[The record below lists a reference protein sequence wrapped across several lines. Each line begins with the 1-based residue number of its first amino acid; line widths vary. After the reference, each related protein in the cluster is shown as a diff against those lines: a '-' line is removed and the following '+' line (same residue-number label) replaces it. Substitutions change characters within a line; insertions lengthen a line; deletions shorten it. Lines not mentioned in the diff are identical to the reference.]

1 MVRDLESKLEMIAE
15 IAQTNDD
22 SDIKMKLIEE
32 VLSIGPSKL
41 SKSSEIE
48 IVKSNSPESIKHIE
62 TTKTE
67 SIEVIPESIH
77 VLTES
82 LAPKQ

>member
-32 VLSIGPSKL
+32 ILSIGPSKL
-41 SKSSEIE
+41 
-48 IVKSNSPESIKHIE
+48 
-62 TTKTE
+62 
-67 SIEVIPESIH
+67 
-77 VLTES
+77 
-82 LAPKQ
+82 